1 METEALRRRNSC
13 NAGEEARMNR
23 NTWTAALAATAL
35 LAISSGADA
44 QTKLVFSTYLPETYS
59 TTFCDGKF
67 MDAVTKRTEGK
78 VTFERYYA
86 SSLLNAVDTL
96 PGVGR
101 GAADMGTSFPGGY
114 NRAQYPISNIVMPF
128 ITANPIAATFAVNE
142 LYKENKDFQDEYQKQ
157 GVHLLYSLVPDNH
170 TIWSREPI
178 RSAADFKGKRIRALL
193 APGDAIAKMG
203 GTPVAMQWPDGVEA
217 MNRGAIDG
225 FANAPFDLGVKAGL
239 QKVSQYVTDS
249 GGMGT
254 YALSATVVNLR
265 KWKALSP
272 EVQKIMTEEA
282 AKAPDCFFDVVRKD
296 LQAGVD
302 TLAKEKKVELI
313 SFSKEE
319 SEKLRDTVGKELRQE
334 WIATLAKSGYMD
346 GQKLLDRYL
355 ELVSK
360 YEKTTTYKTGF
371 ALYREQHGG

>member
-1 METEALRRRNSC
+1 MTLR
-13 NAGEEARMNR
+13 
-23 NTWTAALAATAL
+23 TWSAALAATASI
-35 LAISSGADA
+35 AISGASAA
-44 QTKLVFSTYLPETYS
+44 QTKLIFSTYLPETYS
-59 TTFCDGKF
+59 TTYCDGRF
-67 MDAVTKRTEGK
+67 MDAVTKRTDGK

-128 ITANPIAATFAVNE
+128 ITENPVAATAAVNE
-142 LYKENKDFQDEYQKQ
+142 LYRESKEFQEEYQKQ

-170 TIWSREPI
+170 TVWSREPI
-178 RSAADFKGKRIRALL
+178 RTAADFKGKRVRALL

-239 QKVSQYVTDS
+239 QKVSKYVSET
-249 GGMGT
+249 GGIGT
-254 YALSATVVNLR
+254 YALSATVVNMR
-265 KWKALSP
+265 KWQALSP
-272 EVQKIMTEEA
+272 EVQKIMTEES
-282 AKAPDCFFDVVRKD
+282 AKAPECFFDIVRKD

-302 TLAKEKKVELI
+302 ALGKDKKVELVN
-313 SFSKEE
+313 FSAAE
-319 SEKLRDTVGKELRQE
+319 SKKLRDTIGKELWQE
-334 WIATLAKSGYMD
+334 WVATVAKAGIKD
-346 GQKLLDRYL
+346 GQKMLDRYL
-355 ELVSK
+355 ELVAK
-360 YEKTTTYKTGF
+360 HEKTSTYKTGF
-371 ALYREQHGG
+371 ALYKEQHGG